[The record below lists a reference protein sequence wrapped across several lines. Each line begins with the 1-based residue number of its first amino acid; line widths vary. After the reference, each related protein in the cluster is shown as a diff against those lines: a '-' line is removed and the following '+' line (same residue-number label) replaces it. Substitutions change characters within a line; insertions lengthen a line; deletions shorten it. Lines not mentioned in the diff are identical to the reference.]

1 MKKML
6 YLCNTEIKQNTMDK
20 NKTLNA
26 EFNEVYEAIS
36 NAYNAIN
43 EFYMKHYFAQSSET
57 DDRYARYGVMNL
69 LDSMGDVK
77 EEAHNIAEHFT
88 WDR

>member
-1 MKKML
+1 
-6 YLCNTEIKQNTMDK
+6 MDK

-36 NAYNAIN
+36 KAYDAIN
-43 EFYMKHYFAQSSET
+43 EFYMKNFWAAQN
-57 DDRYARYGVMNL
+57 DDDSYARYRTMHL
-69 LDSMGDVK
+69 LEKMEDCKDI
-77 EEAHNIAEHFT
+77 AHDIAEHFT